1 MKLAENGK
9 RIGAFLIDIIPITG
23 IVFIIFYYFFG
34 FKELMNDYYSDK
46 GNIELRNEF
55 LKNRGM
61 IRNISMLIYI
71 LVGIFLDA
79 STIQGSFGKMIM
91 KIKIVDFNENRI
103 SLKTS
108 IIRNI
113 SKIISALPISIGFIW
128 GLFDKKRQTWH
139 DKIAK
144 TLVAERN

>member
-1 MKLAENGK
+1 
-9 RIGAFLIDIIPITG
+9 
-23 IVFIIFYYFFG
+23 
-34 FKELMNDYYSDK
+34 
-46 GNIELRNEF
+46 
-55 LKNRGM
+55 M
-61 IRNISMLIYI
+61 IRDISMLIYI

-108 IIRNI
+108 IIRNL

-128 GLFDKKRQTWH
+128 GLFDKKSQTWH